1 MEANYIDMHRIIK
14 RRVYCLETAA
24 IGKGYGLVYDYAYG
38 TAATADKAR
47 GKYVRSPSVTYCHR
61 FAGVLLDDK
70 PAGAGWVDI
79 AEPGSECQVY
89 LGESAGTINTEFKCD
104 CGANAGKFMAGGMR
118 GLGSVIL
125 LTTVTAAGL
134 VDAHIIAENND
145 VGLLQTITPAA
156 AGGAIVL
163 TPIGDSLINGGTVSS
178 DHCTFTLANG
188 TAIGQKKHLLVTVL
202 VGASKNVVVT
212 VTSGVQLDGATALVS
227 ITLNAANERSIL
239 EWMGNAW
246 KLIHSV
252 GATLAST

>member
-14 RRVYCLETAA
+14 RRVYCLDTDA
-24 IGKGYGLVYDYAYG
+24 ISKGYGLVYDYAYG

-47 GKYVRSPSVTYCHR
+47 GKYVRLPTSTYCKH

-70 PAGAGWVDI
+70 PSGAGWVDI

-89 LGESAGTINTEFKCD
+89 LGETSGTINTEVKCD

-125 LTTVTAAGL
+125 LTTVSAAGL
-134 VDAHIIAENND
+134 VNAHICQDLAD
-145 VGLLQTITPAA
+145 VGLVQTITPAA
-156 AGGAIVL
+156 AGGAITL
-163 TPIGDSLINGGTVSS
+163 SPIGDSLINGGTVH
-178 DHCTFTLANG
+178 DAHCTATLANG
-188 TAIGQKKHLLVTVL
+188 TAIGQKKQFLITVL
-202 VGASKNVVVT
+202 VGNSKNVVVT
-212 VTSGVQLDGATALVS
+212 VTSGVQLDGTTALAT

-246 KLIHSV
+246 KLIHNA
-252 GATLAST
+252 GATLG